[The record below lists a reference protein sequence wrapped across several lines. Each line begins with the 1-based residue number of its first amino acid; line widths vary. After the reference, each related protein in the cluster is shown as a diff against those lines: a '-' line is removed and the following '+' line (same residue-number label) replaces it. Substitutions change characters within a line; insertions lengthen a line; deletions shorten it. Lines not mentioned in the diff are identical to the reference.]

1 MRLERALWKT
11 EVWVNGH
18 KLSECDSLVAEHR
31 HELGPLAPGR
41 HRLTL
46 RVDNRMIHILS
57 TISHAYGPETQS
69 RWNGLIGALTLEAAD
84 LVAIRSLAVFPS
96 PDRCSVR
103 VVTRVSNTTG
113 RPTVQGVLFRLLPE
127 RNERPLAELSAQLAC
142 PPGLSTHEVT
152 LPLAEPAQA
161 WDEFH
166 PVRYRLRATLGDS
179 PPASDAATV
188 AFGFRHIERVGHQ
201 LRLNGRPLFLRG
213 TLDCAVY
220 PNTGHPPMTVP
231 EWDRVLGV
239 VKEYGFNHVR
249 FHTWCPP
256 TAAFEAADRLG
267 IYLLPETAAWVDD
280 WGTTTVT
287 QPPAIGRE
295 PRVTEFLRAELRRMS
310 EAYGN
315 HPSFLFCAIGNEF
328 GHQNTDWDRVNT
340 LVEEIKTLDPR
351 RLYTGCGARKSLAA
365 DDYWFT
371 HHTGTSTRGVGPA
384 HTDWDFAQAAEAS
397 PVPLIAHETGQRPV
411 FPDYDTL
418 LPKFT
423 GPLLPL
429 NLERYRRALVNNGL
443 EAQLPDFVRA
453 SARFQLTQYKAEH
466 EAMLRTPGYA
476 GYQLLMLN
484 DFTGQSEALV
494 GILDPFWETKHVVS
508 AAEVRAW
515 NAPTVVLAR
524 FAKFVWTTDETFS
537 AKLEVAHFGPAD
549 LPAARVRWTLQLRDG
564 TEFAQGSIDAPGI
577 PTGRITDLGAFTVP
591 LDRLD
596 HAAALSL
603 TVSLRATKNHWPVW
617 TYPAAV
623 DEPPPPRR
631 TGDACP
637 G

>member
-1 MRLERALWKT
+1 LRLERALWKT

-371 HHTGTSTRGVGPA
+371 HHTGTSTRGVGARDRAASGIPGLR
-384 HTDWDFAQAAEAS
+384 HPFAQ
-397 PVPLIAHETGQRPV
+397 VHRPAV
-411 FPDYDTL
+411 AVEP
-418 LPKFT
+418 
-423 GPLLPL
+423 
-429 NLERYRRALVNNGL
+429 RAL
-443 EAQLPDFVRA
+443 
-453 SARFQLTQYKAEH
+453 
-466 EAMLRTPGYA
+466 
-476 GYQLLMLN
+476 
-484 DFTGQSEALV
+484 
-494 GILDPFWETKHVVS
+494 
-508 AAEVRAW
+508 
-515 NAPTVVLAR
+515 
-524 FAKFVWTTDETFS
+524 
-537 AKLEVAHFGPAD
+537 
-549 LPAARVRWTLQLRDG
+549 
-564 TEFAQGSIDAPGI
+564 
-577 PTGRITDLGAFTVP
+577 
-591 LDRLD
+591 
-596 HAAALSL
+596 
-603 TVSLRATKNHWPVW
+603 
-617 TYPAAV
+617 
-623 DEPPPPRR
+623 PPRVGQQW
-631 TGDACP
+631 T
-637 G
+637 